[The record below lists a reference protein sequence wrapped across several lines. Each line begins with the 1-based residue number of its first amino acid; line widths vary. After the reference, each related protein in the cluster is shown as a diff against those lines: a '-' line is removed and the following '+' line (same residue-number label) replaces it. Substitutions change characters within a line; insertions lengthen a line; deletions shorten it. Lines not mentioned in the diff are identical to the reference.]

1 MNDGIEK
8 VIAEKK
14 NYDSRYHNL
23 MYSFVMKA
31 YELVDLSEG
40 VYQIEHTIKLNQIS
54 LKDYILNSEVC
65 LMLKNNNISNYSI
78 EELKKYLEQYEYQN
92 LANVKPYK
100 IAIELYE
107 KLDEIEQI
115 ENDQISYELDS
126 LSIYLADISKIKD
139 INKEEY
145 SNLYNNLIIQ
155 VKSKYAQNTFQE
167 EIIEILNDI
176 FNYYVHGNKDIEMF

>member
-1 MNDGIEK
+1 MNNGIEK
-8 VIAEKK
+8 VITEKK
-14 NYDSRYHNL
+14 NYDSKYHNL
-23 MYSFVMKA
+23 MYDFVTKA
-31 YELVDLSEG
+31 YELVDLSNG

-65 LMLKNNNISNYSI
+65 VMLKNNSISNYSI

-92 LANVKPYK
+92 LANVNPYK

-115 ENDQISYELDS
+115 ENEQISYELDS
-126 LSIYLADISKIKD
+126 LGTYLEDIKKLKD

-145 SNLYNNLIIQ
+145 ANLYNNLINQ
-155 VKSKYAQNTFQE
+155 VKSEYVQSTFQGD
-167 EIIEILNDI
+167 IIEMLNDI
-176 FNYYVHGNKDIEMF
+176 FNYYLHGNKDIEMF